1 MDIESMAWRVIEKYW
16 KLIVPVDVHEI
27 ARRMKITIVSDPF
40 LPVSGEFSLEEKNRP
55 LIRSNTSENPLRQ
68 KFTLAHA
75 LGHYLLHAGN
85 QPFFHLAR
93 ERVVAWQ
100 MEHQAWDFAFELF
113 IPRTAL
119 VRLMRTSWNDA
130 DLREHFQVSE
140 EFFIRRMQAFSEE
153 SAGRA
158 GPTLSD
164 IEI

>member
-75 LGHYLLHAGN
+75 LGHFVLNHGPEFRDPVSNFLENVRDRKEVEANRFAVALLMPEPAVR
-85 QPFFHLAR
+85 FFVDK
-93 ERVVAWQ
+93 EK
-100 MEHQAWDFAFELF
+100 
-113 IPRTAL
+113 
-119 VRLMRTSWNDA
+119 
-130 DLREHFQVSE
+130 
-140 EFFIRRMQAFSEE
+140 
-153 SAGRA
+153 
-158 GPTLSD
+158 
-164 IEI
+164 